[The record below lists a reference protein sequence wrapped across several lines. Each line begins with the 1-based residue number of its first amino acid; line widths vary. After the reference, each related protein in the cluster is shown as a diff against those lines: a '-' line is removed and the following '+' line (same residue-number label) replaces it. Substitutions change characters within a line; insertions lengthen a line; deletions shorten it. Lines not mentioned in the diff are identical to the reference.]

1 MRLDTATLTYLAEQ
15 LADYRDDEQT
25 YWDTID
31 GETDVMD
38 IVEKIIL
45 DSNEL
50 DAGAEMNKTLA
61 RAYSDRASL
70 LQQRKEA
77 LMKCLK
83 VIMLSTGQTKI
94 PHHLATISL
103 RAGVESVVIHN
114 EKDIPSQLCRVT
126 ITPDK
131 AEIKKQLKAGVQID
145 GAELVTG
152 TQTVAIRM
160 K

>member
-38 IVEKIIL
+38 VVEKIIL

-61 RAYSDRASL
+61 FRCVRL
-70 LQQRKEA
+70 
-77 LMKCLK
+77 
-83 VIMLSTGQTKI
+83 
-94 PHHLATISL
+94 
-103 RAGVESVVIHN
+103 VVF
-114 EKDIPSQLCRVT
+114 C
-126 ITPDK
+126 
-131 AEIKKQLKAGVQID
+131 AE
-145 GAELVTG
+145 
-152 TQTVAIRM
+152 
-160 K
+160 